1 MLRSTLWFFVAALIA
16 AVFGFLGIAIAAVWI
31 AKVLFFVFLVLFLG
45 SLLGGLLRREGTS
58 IIHSDTRSK
67 EIS

>member
-1 MLRSTLWFFVAALIA
+1 MMRSTLWIFVVALIA
-16 AVFGFLGIAIAAVWI
+16 AVFGFLGVAIAAVWI

>member
-1 MLRSTLWFFVAALIA
+1 MLRSALWFLVVALIA

-31 AKVLFFVFLVLFLG
+31 AKVSVFVFLVLFLG

>member
-1 MLRSTLWFFVAALIA
+1 MLRSALWFFVAALIA

-31 AKVLFFVFLVLFLG
+31 GKALFFVFLVLFLA
-45 SLLGGLLRREGTS
+45 SLFGGLLRRAPTS
-58 IIHSDTRSK
+58 IIHSDSRGK

>member
-31 AKVLFFVFLVLFLG
+31 GKTLFFVFLVLFLAA
-45 SLLGGLLRREGTS
+45 LFGGLLRRA
-58 IIHSDTRSK
+58 
-67 EIS
+67 

>member
-1 MLRSTLWFFVAALIA
+1 MLRSTLWIFVAALLA
-16 AVFGFLGIAIAAVWI
+16 AVFGFLGVASAAVWT